1 MEIPEAPNRGHAR
14 KRERGRREKTVR
26 RKIIENK
33 PAICIPTMQGSNK
46 VEVKVE
52 VHN

>member
-1 MEIPEAPNRGHAR
+1 M
-14 KRERGRREKTVR
+14 REKEKGEEGKKTVR